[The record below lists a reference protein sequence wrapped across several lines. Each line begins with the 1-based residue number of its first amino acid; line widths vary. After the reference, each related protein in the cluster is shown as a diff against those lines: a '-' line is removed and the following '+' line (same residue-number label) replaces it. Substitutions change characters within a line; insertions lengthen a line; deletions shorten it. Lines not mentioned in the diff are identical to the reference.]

1 MLTYVMIGLGLWN
14 LIVTAIYG
22 LDKFFAM
29 KEKQRISE
37 FSLLFFAFCFA
48 GLGALLGM
56 DSYTFSCSMGDIFIG
71 LCLFLFF
78 LRDYLYWICVKG
90 KASHERNGSA
100 LWF

>member
-14 LIVTAIYG
+14 LIVAAIYG
-22 LDKFFAM
+22 LDKFFAV

-56 DSYTFSCSMGDIFIG
+56 VLCQHKTRKWKFRHFLWAMPIFTSPKG
-71 LCLFLFF
+71 LFVWDMCE
-78 LRDYLYWICVKG
+78 G
-90 KASHERNGSA
+90 KS
-100 LWF
+100 

>member
-29 KEKQRISE
+29 KEKERISE

-56 DSYTFSCSMGDIFIG
+56 VLCQHKTRKWKFRVLIPLAVLWETFSLGYAYFYFS
-71 LCLFLFF
+71 
-78 LRDYLYWICVKG
+78 
-90 KASHERNGSA
+90 
-100 LWF
+100 